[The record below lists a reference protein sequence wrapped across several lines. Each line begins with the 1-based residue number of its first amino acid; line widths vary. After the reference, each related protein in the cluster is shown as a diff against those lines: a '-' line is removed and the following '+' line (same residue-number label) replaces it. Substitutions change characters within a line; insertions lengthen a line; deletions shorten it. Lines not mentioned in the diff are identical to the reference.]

1 MTKLNKEAYV
11 TTYEPV
17 SGYKAVLMVWDEDV
31 QTHLPW
37 NTGLTAYATK
47 AEAVKEAKAWA
58 EAEGLDYVEN

>member
-17 SGYKAVLMVWDEDV
+17 SGYKAVIMVWDVDV

-37 NTGLTAYATK
+37 NTGVAAYATN

-58 EAEGLDYVEN
+58 EAEGLNYVEN

>member
-11 TTYEPV
+11 TTYK
-17 SGYKAVLMVWDEDV
+17 SIAGQKAVLMVWDGDV

-37 NTGLTAYATK
+37 NTGIAAYPTK

-58 EAEGLDYVEN
+58 EAEGLNYVEN